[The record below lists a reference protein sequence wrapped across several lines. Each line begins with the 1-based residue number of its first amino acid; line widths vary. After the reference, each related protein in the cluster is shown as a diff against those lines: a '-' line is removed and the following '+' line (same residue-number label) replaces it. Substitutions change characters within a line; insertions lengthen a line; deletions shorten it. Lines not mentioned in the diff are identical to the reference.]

1 MLKNYTSTVPA
12 SRSVSHIEDMLVRH
26 GATDIYKKYSP
37 EKKLEAI
44 SFMLP
49 VQGRKV
55 PFKLPARVDNCE
67 KVLRRAVRRPKPGT
81 YDRIRE
87 QAERT
92 AWKLV
97 SDWVDV
103 QMSLIE
109 LKQVDIM
116 EVFLP
121 YVYDVAK
128 DQTFYE
134 KLQVTNFNAL
144 QIPEVT

>member
-1 MLKNYTSTVPA
+1 MLRNYTSSVPA

-26 GATDIYKKYSP
+26 GATDIYKKYSQ

-44 SFMLP
+44 SFMLCI
-49 VQGRKV
+49 QGRRIPFKV
-55 PFKLPARVDNCE
+55 PARTENVE
-67 KVLRRAVRRPKPGT
+67 KVLRGMVRKPKAET
-81 YDRIRE
+81 FKRIAE

-134 KLQVTNFNAL
+134 KLLGTNFKAL
-144 QIPEVT
+144 AIPEVT

>member
-1 MLKNYTSTVPA
+1 MLRNYTSTVPA

-44 SFMLP
+44 SFMLY

-55 PFKLPARVDNCE
+55 PFKVPARVDNVE
-67 KVLRRAVRRPKPGT
+67 KMLRGAVRRPKPGT
-81 YDRIRE
+81 MQKIGE

-109 LKQVDIM
+109 LKQLDIM

-134 KLQVTNFNAL
+134 KLLGTNFKAL
-144 QIPEVT
+144 QIPEIT

>member
-1 MLKNYTSTVPA
+1 MLKNYTSTVAA

-26 GATDIYKKYSP
+26 GATDIYKKYTP

-44 SFMLP
+44 SFMLC

-55 PFKLPARVDNCE
+55 PFKVPARVDNVE
-67 KVLRRAVRRPKPGT
+67 KVLRGMVRKPKPGT
-81 YDRIRE
+81 MQKITQ

-92 AWKLV
+92 AWRLV

-109 LKQVDIM
+109 LGQVHIM

-121 YVYDVAK
+121 YVYDVSK

-134 KLQVTNFNAL
+134 KLVVSNFKAL